1 MAFLAQLAVG
11 NHTVFAPTNAAF
23 AKLPAAQLA
32 NRTLGAE
39 IVAYHVLNNT
49 YTPDGIAVA
58 PAHTIARSLLNF
70 GGYALPGN
78 HSAPVVL
85 TRTSNTTNTTSPFEI
100 VQATDNVTVTGPV
113 NAANLQVYIIHEVL
127 AIPES
132 VELTVNA
139 IDMPLAGLLN
149 ATTFYYRL
157 DPIRAPA
164 ITIFAPEPQAVMAA
178 NNLIST
184 LNSTDIY
191 RVLDNHIINGSI
203 VYSTDLTSRNY
214 TSQGG
219 EPFMFSS
226 NATGVFVTSGMT
238 TARII
243 QSDTVLQNGVV
254 HVGRSYNP
262 HPPMPDN

>member
-1 MAFLAQLAVG
+1 
-11 NHTVFAPTNAAF
+11 
-23 AKLPAAQLA
+23 
-32 NRTLGAE
+32 
-39 IVAYHVLNNT
+39 
-49 YTPDGIAVA
+49 
-58 PAHTIARSLLNF
+58 
-70 GGYALPGN
+70 
-78 HSAPVVL
+78 
-85 TRTSNTTNTTSPFEI
+85 
-100 VQATDNVTVTGPV
+100 
-113 NAANLQVYIIHEVL
+113 
-127 AIPES
+127 
-132 VELTVNA
+132 
-139 IDMPLAGLLN
+139 
-149 ATTFYYRL
+149 
-157 DPIRAPA
+157 
-164 ITIFAPEPQAVMAA
+164 MAA